1 MEEKE
6 KRQLIKD
13 KLQQSNPI
21 MADLDD
27 FFAKKDRKKTK
38 TKKFATPDE
47 FVKKLEDTTKRN
59 EVVKPRKEPQ
69 STQSDGVENESGE
82 PLHAPEEDEWRDFE
96 EAERNVDYTG
106 LKIQNVQLNDD
117 DYYSG
122 SEGDGGDGEGE
133 DGEGDK
139 GAWKKVSGGGGS
151 GTAGADGKA
160 NSQTEKES
168 SKTQKAA
175 SGLATSSTGRYV
187 SPAMRN
193 LQQPLNPMRLKKD
206 ALPDINNEEY
216 FPTLGD
222 AKKEELRKK
231 KNEPAFEEVKS
242 GARFQRSSDL
252 PTNAPVSIGNRYN
265 SLSDS

>member
-1 MEEKE
+1 
-6 KRQLIKD
+6 
-13 KLQQSNPI
+13 

-38 TKKFATPDE
+38 SKKFATPDE

-69 STQSDGVENESGE
+69 STQQSDGGVETESGE
-82 PLHAPEEDEWRDFE
+82 QLHAPEEDEWRDFA

-117 DYYSG
+117 DYSG
-122 SEGDGGDGEGE
+122 SDGEGSDGDGE
-133 DGEGDK
+133 DGDGDK
-139 GAWKKVSGGGGS
+139 GAWKKVSGGG
-151 GTAGADGKA
+151 AEGKA
-160 NSQTEKES
+160 NSQAEKES
-168 SKTQKAA
+168 SKSQKAA
-175 SGLATSSTGRYV
+175 SGLAASSTGRYV
-187 SPAMRN
+187 SPALRAPSLM
-193 LQQPLNPMRLKKD
+193 PMRLKRD

-242 GARFQRSSDL
+242 GARFQRESDL
-252 PTNAPVSIGNRYN
+252 STNAPVSIGNRYT
-265 SLSDS
+265 SLADS